1 MSKNK
6 AKKTDRTKVNSNNKE
21 MDQSDSCDH
30 KGSHQITQKD
40 LDMEEPE

>member
-1 MSKNK
+1 MSKNE
-6 AKKTDRTKVNSNNKE
+6 AKKTDRTKVNSNYKDMN
-21 MDQSDSCDH
+21 QSDSCDN